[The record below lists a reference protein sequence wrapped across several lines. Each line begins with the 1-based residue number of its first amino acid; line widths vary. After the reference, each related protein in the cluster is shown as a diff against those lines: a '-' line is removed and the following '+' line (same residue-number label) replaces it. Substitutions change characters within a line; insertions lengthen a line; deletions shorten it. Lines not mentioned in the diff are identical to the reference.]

1 MVKFINQYKYKPK
14 DSTLVYGPSLT
25 EPDQSMSVKEILARS
40 MAGLS
45 VIPQYEPEDD
55 ELVEQGIDDEFLPE
69 VGDFDY
75 VDLMNLRSEN
85 RRRVAEIEEAQ
96 RRKEVLPADSSK
108 GEAGVSDSK
117 SVQNSV
123 GKASGNDSPLP
134 SE

>member
-45 VIPQYEPEDD
+45 VIPQYELEDD

-85 RRRVAEIEEAQ
+85 RKRVAEIEEAQ
-96 RRKEVLPADSSK
+96 RRKEVLSADSSK
-108 GEAGVSDSK
+108 GEVRVSDGK
-117 SVQNSV
+117 SVQDSV
-123 GKASGNDSPLP
+123 GKASANDSPLP

>member
-45 VIPQYEPEDD
+45 VIPQYESEDD

-85 RRRVAEIEEAQ
+85 RKRVAEIEEAQ
-96 RRKEVLPADSSK
+96 RRKEVLSADSSK
-108 GEAGVSDSK
+108 GEVRVSDGK
-117 SVQNSV
+117 SVQDSV
-123 GKASGNDSPLP
+123 GKASANDSPLP